1 MGICFFVCTKR
12 SGRAQSQEL
21 KINCEKIFKKLL
33 TKRYECD
40 KILRTIKQNILRS
53 HLTAEARWVDIQVL
67 AVRRGLFARGIF
79 VPAFFCAY
87 AKRTQDIRR
96 LWRLHDGGVFNISAK
111 EMTINED
118 IKAKEVRV
126 IGPEGETLGVMPLD
140 AALNAAYDQG
150 YDLVLMAPQAVPPV
164 CRIMDYGKYRFERD
178 KKEKEAKKK
187 QQTIEL
193 KEIQLSCR
201 IDTHDFET
209 KLRHAKRFLTEGNKV
224 RVVMRFKGREMSHV
238 SIGQEIMKK
247 FQEDCS
253 ELGNVD
259 KAPVL
264 DGRFM
269 SMVITPLK
277 FKAN

>member
-1 MGICFFVCTKR
+1 VCGELFPALFIYLISPQRGTWRCFK
-12 SGRAQSQEL
+12 
-21 KINCEKIFKKLL
+21 
-33 TKRYECD
+33 
-40 KILRTIKQNILRS
+40 
-53 HLTAEARWVDIQVL
+53 
-67 AVRRGLFARGIF
+67 
-79 VPAFFCAY
+79 
-87 AKRTQDIRR
+87 
-96 LWRLHDGGVFNISAK
+96 ISAK
-111 EMTINED
+111 EMLINEE

-126 IGPEGETLGVMPLD
+126 VGPDGETMGIMPLN

-187 QQTIEL
+187 QQVIEL

-209 KLRHAKRFLTEGNKV
+209 KLRHARRFLESGNKV

-238 SIGQEIMKK
+238 SIGQEIMQK
-247 FQEDCS
+247 FEESCKD
-253 ELGNVD
+253 LGGAD

-264 DGRFM
+264 EGRFM
-269 SMVITPLK
+269 SMVLIPLK
-277 FKAN
+277 FKSN